1 MKGILNHFLSLRYF
15 SLTVC
20 LFALSACQ
28 KPKTEETSTVNAVIE
43 TASGLKY
50 SILNKGTGP
59 AAAAGDEVLIYETT
73 RYRDGTV
80 IYSNENTNS
89 PVKVLIG
96 GNQATEGMDE
106 GLRGMQAGETRKL
119 ILPTHLSKRSG
130 YPPNLSPDSI
140 IVITVR
146 IDKILPKP

>member
-1 MKGILNHFLSLRYF
+1 MNQTNIYSGLIS
-15 SLTVC
+15 VC
-20 LFALSACQ
+20 YLSAIMFIQIGCQ
-28 KPKTEETSTVNAVIE
+28 KPKTGDVGEVNAVIE

-50 SILNKGTGP
+50 SILTAGTGP
-59 AAAAGDEVLIYETT
+59 AAAVGDEVLIYETT

-119 ILPTHLSKRSG
+119 ILPPHLSKRSS

-140 IVITVR
+140 LVITVLL
-146 IDKILPKP
+146 DKILDKP

>member
-1 MKGILNHFLSLRYF
+1 MNISLINTRLMYGC
-15 SLTVC
+15 SLAIC
-20 LFALSACQ
+20 LLLVASCQ
-28 KPKTEETSTVNAVIE
+28 KSKVEETSTVNAVIE

-59 AAAAGDEVLIYETT
+59 AATAGDEVLIYETT

-80 IYSNENTNS
+80 IYSNEDTNS

-96 GNQATEGMDE
+96 GNQATLGMDE

-119 ILPTHLSKRSG
+119 ILPTHLSQRTE

-146 IDKILPKP
+146 LDKILSKP

>member
-1 MKGILNHFLSLRYF
+1 MNVFFINARIMGSYCFAICLLLLF
-15 SLTVC
+15 S
-20 LFALSACQ
+20 CQ
-28 KPKTEETSTVNAVIE
+28 KPKPEETSSVNVVIE

-50 SILNKGTGP
+50 SILTEGTGP

-96 GNQATEGMDE
+96 GNQATLGMDE

-119 ILPTHLSKRSG
+119 ILPTHLSQRTS

-146 IDKILPKP
+146 LDKILPKP

>member
-1 MKGILNHFLSLRYF
+1 MNISLINTRLMYGCSLVACLLLLF
-15 SLTVC
+15 S
-20 LFALSACQ
+20 CQ
-28 KPKTEETSTVNAVIE
+28 KPKAEESSTVNAVIE

-59 AAAAGDEVLIYETT
+59 VAAAGDEVLIYETT
-73 RYRDGTV
+73 CYRDGTV

-96 GNQATEGMDE
+96 GNQATLGMDE

-119 ILPTHLSKRSG
+119 ILPTHLSQRTG

-146 IDKILPKP
+146 LDKILPKP

>member
-1 MKGILNHFLSLRYF
+1 MKISLINSRFMHGYCVAMCM
-15 SLTVC
+15 L
-20 LFALSACQ
+20 ALVSCQ
-28 KPKTEETSTVNAVIE
+28 KPKAEETSTVNAVIE

-50 SILNKGTGP
+50 SILSKGTGP
-59 AAAAGDEVLIYETT
+59 AAAIGDEVLIYETT

-96 GNQATEGMDE
+96 GNQATLGMDE

-119 ILPTHLSKRSG
+119 ILPTHLSQRTG

-146 IDKILPKP
+146 LDKILPKP